1 MTLVA
6 GVDIGSTTA
15 KAVILKDGN
24 PVSSFITLTGA
35 DCDAAA
41 QKALAAALDR
51 IQAKK
56 DDVQYIVS
64 TGYGRRAINFGNE
77 TITEITANARGA
89 IYLGSEN
96 GKVKCIIDVGGQ
108 DTKAIILDD
117 NGKIMNFV
125 MNDKC
130 AAGTGRFLEVIARVM
145 QEPMEN
151 FVQLSMQSQNPITI
165 NSTCTVFAE
174 SEVVSLI
181 AKKVPKQD
189 IIAGLHKGIAKRI
202 ADLGKAAGLKPVVFF
217 DGGGAKNTAL
227 KKAIEREL
235 GYEIYVPK
243 YPQIVVALGAAIIA
257 HEKYQKNSITI
268 AQETTR

>member
-1 MTLVA
+1 MTIVA
-6 GVDIGSTTA
+6 GIDIGSTTA
-15 KAVILKDGN
+15 KVIILKDGV

-41 QKALAAALDR
+41 QTALTTALDQ
-51 IQAKK
+51 ISLKK
-56 DDVQYIVS
+56 EDLQYVVS

-89 IYLGSEN
+89 VYLGSEM
-96 GKVKCIIDVGGQ
+96 GKVKCIIDIGGQ

-117 NGKIMNFV
+117 NGKITNFV

-130 AAGTGRFLEVIARVM
+130 AAGTGRFLEVIARTM
-145 QEPMEN
+145 QEPIES
-151 FVQLSMQSQNPITI
+151 FVQLSMQSQNPIVI

-174 SEVVSLI
+174 SEVISLI

-202 ADLGKAAGLKPVVFF
+202 VDLGKAAGLKPVVFF
-217 DGGGAKNTAL
+217 DGGGAKNIAL

-243 YPQIVVALGAAIIA
+243 DPQTVVALGAAIIA
-257 HEKYQKNSITI
+257 NEKYGKNKT
-268 AQETTR
+268 